1 MAKKT
6 YDFSGW
12 ATRNNIKCADGRTIR
27 ENAFIEN
34 DGMTVP
40 VVWDHK
46 HDDPFNV
53 LGHALLKNKK
63 DGVYCYVSLNDT
75 AAGRQ
80 AKNLVTSGDI
90 NALSIFANQLKQK
103 GGDVIHGLIREVS
116 LVTAGANPGAYIDS
130 VLAHGLD
137 SEDEAFIYT
146 DEEISLSHSA
156 DEELEEPEEPE
167 NNTDE
172 NSDHLKHSDEENTN
186 NMGAENTNTKTPAAD
201 EEQTVQDVLDSM
213 TDVQRQVTTYLIGVA
228 ASGNDDDDDEEDTG
242 DMNHNIFDSEVSTE
256 DTLSHSD
263 MNELCEIAMNDA
275 PQFGGSF
282 RESFLAHAEGD
293 YGVKNIDILFPD
305 AKAYSNDPEIIN
317 QEDVWASD
325 IMSHTTHTPFSRIK
339 TLFADLTEGDARAKG
354 YIKGH
359 VKKDIFFSLAKR
371 TTQPTTVYVKSKI
384 DRDDQLDA
392 TTIDALQWMLKISRI
407 KLDEELAQAFL
418 IGDKR
423 DSSSE
428 DKINEEC
435 IRPVLKMEDLFTVK
449 VMLTAENV
457 KTYAAMIEA
466 MSLADETFEGSGRP
480 ALYITKSNHNRML
493 WTKDLNQRR
502 LYESDKQLCDALAVD
517 RIINTPPMKGL
528 TYKVG
533 EVEYDVLG
541 IKVDLTDYQVGTDKG
556 GEVNNFNQFDIDKN
570 QQKYLMETRCS
581 GSLVKAH
588 SAQVFLA
595 PKGSLPTTAPSAV
608 EMTTST
614 TVKG

>member
-1 MAKKT
+1 
-6 YDFSGW
+6 
-12 ATRNNIKCADGRTIR
+12 
-27 ENAFIEN
+27 
-34 DGMTVP
+34 
-40 VVWDHK
+40 
-46 HDDPFNV
+46 
-53 LGHALLKNKK
+53 
-63 DGVYCYVSLNDT
+63 
-75 AAGRQ
+75 
-80 AKNLVTSGDI
+80 
-90 NALSIFANQLKQK
+90 
-103 GGDVIHGLIREVS
+103 
-116 LVTAGANPGAYIDS
+116 
-130 VLAHGLD
+130 
-137 SEDEAFIYT
+137 
-146 DEEISLSHSA
+146 
-156 DEELEEPEEPE
+156 
-167 NNTDE
+167 
-172 NSDHLKHSDEENTN
+172 
-186 NMGAENTNTKTPAAD
+186 
-201 EEQTVQDVLDSM
+201 M

-228 ASGNDDDDDEEDTG
+228 AAGNDEEDTG
-242 DMNHNIFDSEVSTE
+242 DMNHNIFDNGVSTE

-293 YGVKNIDILFPD
+293 YGVTNINVLFPD
-305 AKAYSNDPEIIN
+305 AKAYNNDPEIIN
-317 QEDVWASD
+317 QEDVWVSD

-339 TLFADLTEGDARAKG
+339 TLFVDLTEGDARAKG

-359 VKKDIFFSLAKR
+359 TKKDIFFNLAKR

-423 DSSSE
+423 DPSSE

-435 IRPVLKMEDLFTVK
+435 IRPILKMEDLFTVK
-449 VMLTAENV
+449 VLLTAEDV
-457 KTYAAMIEA
+457 KTYSAIIES

-480 ALYITKSNHNRML
+480 ALYMTKSNHNRML

-588 SAQVFLA
+588 SAQAFLA
-595 PKGSLPTTAPSAV
+595 PKGSLPTTAPGA
-608 EMTTST
+608 
-614 TVKG
+614 TVISNPTVTP